1 MKKAIN
7 QARALAKR
15 MTALED
21 KAWHGEKLSEA
32 EKLELDRLDMEVAEI
47 AHKNHVNFYQ
57 LRVKCEEI
65 A

>member
-1 MKKAIN
+1 MEKAIK

-32 EKLELDRLDMEVAEI
+32 EKLELDRLDMEVAELNSRPI
-47 AHKNHVNFYQ
+47 
-57 LRVKCEEI
+57 L
-65 A
+65 

>member
-1 MKKAIN
+1 MRNAIK
-7 QARALAKR
+7 QARTLAAR

-21 KAWHGEKLSEA
+21 KAWNGENLSES
-32 EKLELDRLDMEVAEI
+32 EKLELDKLDVAVEEI
-47 AHKNHVNFYQ
+47 ANRNDVNYYQ

>member
-1 MKKAIN
+1 MEKAIK

-15 MTALED
+15 MTVLED
-21 KAWHGEKLSEA
+21 KAWNGERLSEA

-47 AHKNHVNFYQ
+47 AHKNHVNLYQ
-57 LRVKCEEI
+57 LRVKCEEV